1 MESRAQSALLFFIKT
16 LITCYICY
24 IEKIHIIICSMK
36 CWGKM
41 QNMLRALNRGKSLR
55 RVSAVRQHAV
65 TWTYRGTKKL
75 FAAEICMTAADR
87 LISGL
92 SINRG

>member
-41 QNMLRALNRGKSLR
+41 QNMLRALNPEKKSEAGKFC
-55 RVSAVRQHAV
+55 
-65 TWTYRGTKKL
+65 K
-75 FAAEICMTAADR
+75 TACCDLDVQR
-87 LISGL
+87 HEETVCSRNLYDGCC
-92 SINRG
+92 